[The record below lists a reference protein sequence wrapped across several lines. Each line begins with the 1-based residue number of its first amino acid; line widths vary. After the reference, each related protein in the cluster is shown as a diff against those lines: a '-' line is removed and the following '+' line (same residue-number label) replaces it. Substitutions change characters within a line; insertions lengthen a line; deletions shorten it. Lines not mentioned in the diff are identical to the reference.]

1 MLMYVFFWILTIVF
15 SVVSDFSL
23 IFRMIRDLADD
34 GYLYKSDSNGTQ
46 KNLNDYFSLALY
58 LVPILNI
65 MRSYINTNNYL
76 NNKSIVM
83 SSFNVLDKI
92 EKMTPLE
99 EEMYQEKPT
108 ARTALFL
115 KFKVMDRLLKA
126 GRIYIQENFGYNNDV
141 GIVYFEYDSV
151 KDDIRIIEREGY
163 AKKYSD
169 FAIKNFLKKANIHI
183 TNNKKDICIYLDEIY
198 SKDEANNTQLKKEED
213 NTKDLDEAIL
223 DTFNDNTLDNST
235 DKGYPYV
242 YKK

>member
-1 MLMYVFFWILTIVF
+1 MLMYIFCWILTIVF
-15 SVVSDFSL
+15 SVVSDYSL

-34 GYLYKSDSNGTQ
+34 GYLYKIDSNRT
-46 KNLNDYFSLALY
+46 KLDLNDYFILAFY

-76 NNKSIVM
+76 NNKSIFM

-99 EEMYQEKPT
+99 EEMYQENPT

-115 KFKVMDRLLKA
+115 KFKVRNRILNA
-126 GRIYIQENFGYNNDV
+126 GCIYIQENFGYNNDV
-141 GIVYFEYDSV
+141 GVVYFEYDSV
-151 KDDIRIIEREGY
+151 KDDIRIIEREGS

-183 TNNKKDICIYLDEIY
+183 TNNKKNICIYLDEIY

>member
-1 MLMYVFFWILTIVF
+1 MESSKGKRFGGFTRISWNNNI
-15 SVVSDFSL
+15 
-23 IFRMIRDLADD
+23 
-34 GYLYKSDSNGTQ
+34 K
-46 KNLNDYFSLALY
+46 DYMTDANAFL
-58 LVPILNI
+58 
-65 MRSYINTNNYL
+65 
-76 NNKSIVM
+76 
-83 SSFNVLDKI
+83 FNLDKN
-92 EKMTPLE
+92 K
-99 EEMYQEKPT
+99 
-108 ARTALFL
+108 
-115 KFKVMDRLLKA
+115 KFKVIKPQYA
-126 GRIYIQENFGYNNDV
+126 IYGRDDYGPHFGYSNDV

-169 FAIKNFLKKANIHI
+169 IAIKNFLKKANIHI

>member
-1 MLMYVFFWILTIVF
+1 MLMYIFFWILTIVF

-34 GYLYKSDSNGTQ
+34 GYLYKLDSNRTQ
-46 KNLNDYFSLALY
+46 KDLNDYFSLALY

-65 MRSYINTNNYL
+65 MRAFINTNNYL
-76 NNKSIVM
+76 NNRSIVM

-115 KFKVMDRLLKA
+115 KFKVMDRLLNA
-126 GRIYIQENFGYNNDV
+126 GRIYIQENFGYSNDI

-151 KDDIRIIEREGY
+151 KDDIRIIERRDC

-213 NTKDLDEAIL
+213 NTKDMEEPTI
-223 DTFNDNTLDNST
+223 DNST
-235 DKGYPYV
+235 GNTLQNSPDKVKTYV